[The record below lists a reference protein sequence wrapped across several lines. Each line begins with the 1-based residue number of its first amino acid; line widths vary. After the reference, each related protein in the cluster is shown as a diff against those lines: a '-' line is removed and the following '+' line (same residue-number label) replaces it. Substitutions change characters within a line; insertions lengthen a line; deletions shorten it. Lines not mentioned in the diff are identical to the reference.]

1 VKRDL
6 ATTFAT
12 EAVVIASYLLAFRLV
27 ATSLGTTG
35 FGEYSLS
42 RRTIS
47 LLLPLVLLGLDVGIA
62 RYVSYAAAERSPRAQ
77 GYPAAGLVIAAAA
90 VTAVSIVLLLANQF
104 WAQLFFGSSKY
115 ASLVLALPLVL
126 AGAALHGIAYGYL
139 RGLARIQRANLLMAA
154 NYGVVPLLAIV
165 LFGSSAASILVAM
178 GAGWAVV
185 SLVPLFRLPMTTKDF
200 RLRINELA
208 RFGVPRVPGDVFQL
222 SLFAAPGILVA
233 HAADIRLAGIVAFA
247 IAALGMIGTGL
258 TPVSFVLLPV
268 AARMFAAGSIAGL
281 RTRVLQV
288 AGLTLGTTLVFV
300 ILLEI
305 FAGPIVSIYLGPSFA
320 AGADVLRL
328 TLLAALP
335 WGVYITL
342 RSVIDAK
349 HVQAI
354 NARNMI
360 ITFAVFVATTLVLR
374 SAVDAVT
381 GPIIAFV
388 VALNVLAALTLF
400 EVYRITRT
408 GDSDRVPT
416 AVEPDF
422 TIG

>member
-1 VKRDL
+1 
-6 ATTFAT
+6 
-12 EAVVIASYLLAFRLV
+12 
-27 ATSLGTTG
+27 
-35 FGEYSLS
+35 
-42 RRTIS
+42 
-47 LLLPLVLLGLDVGIA
+47 
-62 RYVSYAAAERSPRAQ
+62 
-77 GYPAAGLVIAAAA
+77 
-90 VTAVSIVLLLANQF
+90 
-104 WAQLFFGSSKY
+104 
-115 ASLVLALPLVL
+115 
-126 AGAALHGIAYGYL
+126 
-139 RGLARIQRANLLMAA
+139 MAA

-374 SAVDAVT
+374 NAVDTVT

-388 VALNVLAALTLF
+388 VALNILAALTLF
-400 EVYRITRT
+400 EVYHITRT

>member
-1 VKRDL
+1 MRRDL
-6 ATTFAT
+6 ATTFVT
-12 EAVVIASYLLAFRLV
+12 EAAVIASYLLAFRLV
-27 ATSLGTTG
+27 AARLGTTG

-47 LLLPLVLLGLDVGIA
+47 LLLPLGLLGLDVGIA
-62 RYVSYAAAERSPRAQ
+62 RYVSYASVERSART
-77 GYPAAGLVIAAAA
+77 GSYPTAGLAMAAAGVA
-90 VTAVSIVLLLANQF
+90 VVSAVLLLANQF
-104 WAQLFFGSSKY
+104 WAEIFFGSSRY
-115 ASLVLALPLVL
+115 SPLILALPLVL

-139 RGLARIQRANLLMAA
+139 RGLARIQWANVLMAV
-154 NYGVVPLLAIV
+154 NYAVVPLLAIV

-178 GAGWAVV
+178 GAGWVLV
-185 SLVPLFRLPMTTKDF
+185 SLVALVRLPVTVKDF
-200 RLRINELA
+200 GLRIKELA
-208 RFGVPRVPGDVFQL
+208 RFGIPRVPGDVLQL

-233 HAADIRLAGIVAFA
+233 HASDIRVAGIVAFG
-247 IAALGMIGTGL
+247 IAALGMIGSGL
-258 TPVSFVLLPV
+258 TPVSFVLLPF
-268 AARMFAAGSIAGL
+268 AARMFAAGSITKL
-281 RTRVLQV
+281 RIRVLQV
-288 AGLTLGTTLVFV
+288 AGLTLGTTLVVV
-300 ILLEI
+300 ILLEL
-305 FAGPIVSIYLGPSFA
+305 FAGTLVSIYLGPSFA

-328 TLLAALP
+328 TLIAALP

-360 ITFAVFVATTLVLR
+360 ITFAVFVVATFALR
-374 SAVDAVT
+374 SAVDTVT
-381 GPIIAFV
+381 GPILAFV
-388 VALNVLAALTLF
+388 LSLNVLAALTLF